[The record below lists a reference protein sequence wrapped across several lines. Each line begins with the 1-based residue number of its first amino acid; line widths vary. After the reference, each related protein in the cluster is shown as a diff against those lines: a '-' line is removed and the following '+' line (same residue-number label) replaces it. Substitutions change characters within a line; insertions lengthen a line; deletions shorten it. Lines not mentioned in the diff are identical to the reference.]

1 MGGKPS
7 EVVQLRAVRSLGLG
21 FDLASD
27 FRLKFAKGYPN
38 RRLVLLDEENT
49 ADLVFPGG
57 LTVEGVSTDI
67 SCDKGD
73 RIQFCSDVLEF
84 NQMSELFN
92 QKSLILGNVPSGYF
106 NALFNLSGAWFEDAK
121 ETKYLAF
128 NGYFI
133 SLYNLHLRA
142 SPLVLCD
149 EVKRAVP
156 SSWEPA
162 ALSRFIRTYGTH
174 VIVEIGLGGQDVICI
189 RQNNSS
195 NISITELKLR
205 LEDVGELM
213 FSDVPEVFFK
223 ILQSKNMLL
232 SSHSESSSK
241 DGLTIICS
249 KRGGDPYL
257 HSHSKWLQTVPNYP
271 DAIFFK
277 FVPITSLLA
286 GIPGS
291 GYLSLA
297 IDLYLDV
304 SSLRKPVVGLRL
316 FLEGSKC
323 NQLAI
328 HIQHLST
335 LPASFASTA
344 SSSFCRWQ
352 SSEDSGQGFIEP
364 VQWKRYSHVCTAT
377 VKHNPKWFE
386 AVSDGVFVVTGAQI
400 LTRGIW
406 SKKCLHLRLLFTHV
420 PNCTVQKTEWD
431 RAANCYGNASFLS
444 SISATWSAKFSRR
457 EHPPTAQ
464 RLEPE
469 GPPVQAESR
478 KLLRFVDVAEVVR
491 GPSKVPGHW
500 LVVAAGLVKE
510 GGKIGLQVK
519 FALLNFSCEH

>member
-57 LTVEGVSTDI
+57 LTIKGVSTDI

-162 ALSRFIRTYGTH
+162 ALSRI
-174 VIVEIGLGGQDVICI
+174 EGLFMII
-189 RQNNSS
+189 
-195 NISITELKLR
+195 IITLHNPNYKPVPE
-205 LEDVGELM
+205 ELM
-213 FSDVPEVFFK
+213 RFLELQVPRQWAP
-223 ILQSKNMLL
+223 LYN
-232 SSHSESSSK
+232 
-241 DGLTIICS
+241 DLTIGP
-249 KRGGDPYL
+249 RYPYGWKSYPKLQFRLFGPQL
-257 HSHSKWLQTVPNYP
+257 HVNTTQ
-271 DAIFFK
+271 
-277 FVPITSLLA
+277 
-286 GIPGS
+286 
-291 GYLSLA
+291 
-297 IDLYLDV
+297 V